1 MVNRQLK
8 KFVSCCTLASFVALQ
23 TGCYNTYFIN
33 KTELEKLESSIEQKE
48 QVFVFGDCAGPV
60 VEDEEAP
67 AEEAPA
73 EEATRGVVLDG
84 SLWAQA
90 DEGDT
95 AAPATASD
103 ATDAGEEAEPVIP
116 TKDGCTTI
124 PVSTSNAIQV
134 VMTSGDRL
142 RITPFNFVMEN
153 GQLVSPEYD
162 TLEQLN
168 DVQGAEVRQFSTWKT
183 VGTVVG
189 TTLVTVGAFVAI
201 GLLADDGDSFQ

>member
-33 KTELEKLESSIEQKE
+33 QTELEKLESSIEQKE
-48 QVFVFGDCAGPV
+48 QVYVFGDCADNGA
-60 VEDEEAP
+60 AP
-67 AEEAPA
+67 AKAS
-73 EEATRGVVLDG
+73 RGLVLDG

-103 ATDAGEEAEPVIP
+103 ATDAAAAEPEIP
-116 TKDGCTTI
+116 VQEGCTTI
-124 PVSTSNAIQV
+124 PVSTSNAIKV
-134 VMTSGDRL
+134 VMDSGERL

-162 TLEQLN
+162 TLEQLS
-168 DVQGAEVRQFSTWKT
+168 DVEGAEVRQFSTWKT
-183 VGTVVG
+183 VATVVG
-189 TTLVTVGAFVAI
+189 TTIITVGAFVAI
-201 GLLADDGDSFQ
+201 GLLADDSEGF